1 MKKSFFLIVVLF
13 LFSWNVNAQM
23 ILKFSVTNTRKTI
36 TLPLH
41 GTVNADVDWG
51 DGKKNHYT
59 KAGNYNHT
67 YLKGGIKTVKI
78 TGKVTH
84 FGAKDYK
91 NADQIIAVVNFGNI
105 GLTDLSYAFYK
116 AKNFTD
122 VPKKIPANITNL
134 SYAFKEALIF
144 NDADIASWNVSKVTN
159 MSFMF
164 MQAKKFNQNLN
175 KWNVSNVTDMQSMFY
190 YAVLF
195 NSNITNW
202 NVSKVKNM
210 NRMFAV
216 ATKFNQNI
224 SRWNVGNVTDMEKMF
239 GNADAFNQNI
249 NSWNVSKV
257 KNMQSMFWHADIFN
271 QDIGDWN
278 TSSVTNFKWM
288 FRETKAFNQ
297 DIGSWDIQNA
307 TNMTE
312 MFRDATLSTSNYD
325 KLLIGWSKQN
335 TRYDVL
341 FSGGNSKYSNA
352 AKAAREVLRID
363 KLWVITDGGL
373 E

>member
-23 ILKFSVTNTRKTI
+23 TIKFSVTNARKTI

-67 YLKGGIKTVKI
+67 YLKGGVKTVKI

-91 NADQIIAVVNFGNI
+91 NADQIKAVVNFGNI
-105 GLTDLSYAFYK
+105 GLTDLSYAFHK

-134 SYAFKEALIF
+134 SYAFYEASIF
-144 NDADIASWNVSKVTN
+144 NDADISSWNVSKVTD

-164 MQAKKFNQNLN
+164 MMAKKFNQNLN
-175 KWNVSNVTDMQSMFY
+175 SWNVGNVTDMQSMFY
-190 YAVLF
+190 YATDF
-195 NSNITNW
+195 NGNITNW
-202 NVSKVKNM
+202 NVSKVKDM
-210 NRMFAV
+210 DHMFTV
-216 ATKFNQNI
+216 TNKFNQDI
-224 SRWNVGNVTDMEKMF
+224 SGWNVGNVIKMEKMF
-239 GNADAFNQNI
+239 AGTKVFNQNI

-257 KNMQSMFWHADIFN
+257 TNMQSMFYTTTAFN
-271 QDIGDWN
+271 QDISDWN

-288 FRETKAFNQ
+288 FRGAKAFDQ

-312 MFRDATLSTSNYD
+312 MFRDATLSTANYD

-335 TRYDVL
+335 TRYEV
-341 FSGGNSKYSNA
+341 FFGGGDSKYSSA
-352 AKAAREVLRID
+352 AASAREVLRID
-363 KLWVITDGGL
+363 KLWEITDGGL